1 MIETYKP
8 QFTHKDWIDNQ
19 DRVQAGGEDGLNRRF
34 HLLEAEFAGLAEKQI
49 NPIIASLGTPTSHL
63 TLTPALVSYTDA
75 GTDVPPWS
83 QRVDTVAKPTGV
95 KQAHGFMNVVLPDG
109 ALVQSLLVTGSNL
122 SSTGTLRVALVGVDI
137 RIGGGTGFLVESTT
151 LGTPVEPQGEV
162 KISNDSH
169 RYYLTVDVDGAEAD
183 KSVTVFC
190 VQLAYQ

>member
-75 GTDVPPWS
+75 GTEVPPWS
-83 QRVDTVAKPTGV
+83 QRIDTVAKPTGAQ
-95 KQAHGFMNVVLPDG
+95 QAHGFMNVVLPDG

-122 SSTGTLRVALVGVDI
+122 SGTGTLRVALVGVDI

-151 LGTPVEPQGEV
+151 LGTPVEPQSEV

-169 RYYLTVDVDGAEAD
+169 RYYLTVDVEGAEAD